1 MRRAAARLPRRL
13 RAAALLTGAGA
24 VLVGLGGC
32 EVRHTSGDL
41 VNGKTLFI
49 AKCGSCHVL
58 NRAASKG
65 TVGPNLD
72 QAFNRALRDGFQRS
86 VVREVTERQI
96 LYPNIN
102 GVMPGKLVTGQK
114 ARDVASY
121 VAYAVDRPGQ
131 DTGALAIGT
140 KQQPLAVEQAGKLVI
155 PADPTGQLL
164 YVFKDA
170 QAKPGP
176 VTIESP
182 NKATIPHDIS
192 VEGNGLNLHG
202 PVVQNGGVSTLKVT
216 LKPGSYTFYCSV
228 DAHRAGGMQGKLV
241 VK

>member
-32 EVRHTSGDL
+32 EVRRTSGDL
-41 VNGKTLFI
+41 VNGKKLFV
-49 AKCGSCHVL
+49 AKCASCHAL
-58 NRAASKG
+58 NRANSKG

-96 LYPNIN
+96 LYPNVN
-102 GVMPGKLVTGQK
+102 GVMPGKLVTGQN

-121 VAYAVDRPGQ
+121 VAFAVDRPGQ
-131 DTGALAIGT
+131 DTGALAVEA
-140 KQQPLAVEQAGKLVI
+140 KQQPLAVEQNGTLVI
-155 PADPTGQLL
+155 PADPTGQLR
-164 YVFKDA
+164 YVFKDG
-170 QAKPGP
+170 QAKAGA
-176 VTIESP
+176 VALEAP
-182 NKATIPHDIS
+182 NKSSVPHDIS
-192 VEGNGLNLHG
+192 LEGNGVNLRG
-202 PVVQNGGVSTLKVT
+202 PTVQNGGVSTLKVT
-216 LKPGSYTFYCSV
+216 LKPGTYTFYCSV
-228 DAHRAGGMQGKLV
+228 DGHRAAGMEGKLI